1 MDGFLSNDLYLS
13 DDLQMAENTIDQM
26 NEILNAASKE
36 DELLRDVSMNKKID
50 LEPVRDTTN
59 SYHGFNKQL
68 HKFDFL
74 ENFGD
79 FGSRYKR
86 AASFNEWEL
95 YEGRLIPGNFF
106 ENVTILHK
114 HADLGSIIGNL
125 NGN

>member
-36 DELLRDVSMNKKID
+36 DELLEGVSMNKKID

-59 SYHGFNKQL
+59 SYHGFNSQH

-74 ENFGD
+74 EN

-95 YEGRLIPGNFF
+95 YEGRLIPGKCFF
-106 ENVTILHK
+106 DNV
-114 HADLGSIIGNL
+114 IINRIIKPCQRL
-125 NGN
+125 

>member
-36 DELLRDVSMNKKID
+36 DELLGGVSMNKKID

-68 HKFDFL
+68 HKLDFL

-86 AASFNEWEL
+86 TASFNEWEL
-95 YEGRLIPGNFF
+95 YEGRLIPGNFLKMLLF
-106 ENVTILHK
+106 FTNIQTL
-114 HADLGSIIGNL
+114 AA
-125 NGN
+125 

>member
-95 YEGRLIPGNFF
+95 YEGRLIPGNFLKMLLF
-106 ENVTILHK
+106 CTNMQTW
-114 HADLGSIIGNL
+114 AA
-125 NGN
+125 